1 MEIHELMSKYININY
16 PFKDSPKGFFLDL
29 TEQDNQAIKADLL
42 HLILTRRGQR
52 LYNPDFGTDLL
63 RFIFEPNDV
72 LTEEG
77 IKDEIRTVVKRFLP
91 KLKLDE
97 IIIAG
102 SPESEYAAVVTISY
116 TITDDVFSTSDMI
129 VVKI

>member
-1 MEIHELMSKYININY
+1 MANGKYININY
-16 PFKDSPKGFFLDL
+16 PFKDSKKGFFLDL
-29 TEQDNQAIKADLL
+29 TETDNQAIKADLL

-63 RFIFEPNDV
+63 RFIFEPNDA

-77 IKDEIRTVVKRFLP
+77 IKDEIRTVVKKFLP
-91 KLKLDE
+91 KLKLDD

-102 SPESEYAAVVTISY
+102 SPESEYAAVVTLSY
-116 TITDDVFSTSDMI
+116 TISDDVFSTSDMI
-129 VVKI
+129 IVKI

>member
-1 MEIHELMSKYININY
+1 MADGKYININY
-16 PFKDSPKGFFLDL
+16 PFKDSKKGFFLDL
-29 TEQDNQAIKADLL
+29 TETDNQAIKADLL
-42 HLILTRRGQR
+42 HLILTTRGQR
-52 LYNPDFGTDLL
+52 LYNPDFGTNLIK
-63 RFIFEPNDV
+63 FIFEPNDA

-77 IKDEIRTVVKRFLP
+77 VKDEIRTVVKKFLP
-91 KLKLDE
+91 KLKLDD

-116 TITDDVFSTSDMI
+116 TITDDVFATSDII